1 MIIDGGIKVE
11 EEVSGKGGGG
21 VGGGLGKKFFGGSE
35 VVGWHHLGEYAN
47 RWLGPVVPRK
57 LECEFKYVFSS
68 LSSEGGSLI
77 SSSSRE

>member
-1 MIIDGGIKVE
+1 MIIEGGIKVE

-57 LECEFKYVFSS
+57 LECEFKYVTQTFT
-68 LSSEGGSLI
+68 LS
-77 SSSSRE
+77 